1 MVLSDSLMYFMK
13 NMLKKSKLYKKMIS
27 YVCEYLGINYHF
39 FHRRALL
46 KLDYKIEISK
56 KKTKLSHQFYRNIV
70 EIFNQKN
77 EINQDSTWLKIFND
91 FHKNIIEII
100 RRDES
105 KIEDILDNPSKYNIF
120 YGFENNCEFNKRN
133 RRYIDY
139 YENDELVIDKIL
151 NFAEFLG
158 IIRHNNPERYRIIFE
173 KPNLDFLISEIE
185 KKINLEL
192 KFENVFPG
200 EKGVK
205 TKKGIISNREIQ
217 AIYQAYQIKEIFKKN
232 NYKNILEIGGGLGR
246 TAYYCYKFGIKDLTI
261 VDLLIPQV
269 CQLNYLSRVLSEETL
284 LNEEQIRRMGNL
296 KDKIK
301 IISPNYLFN
310 NEEKYDL
317 AFNSDSFTEIDTLSQ
332 VKYVNFISENTKY
345 FYSINHE
352 SNKNKVSDLF
362 TEKKI
367 NEFKKNLYWLR
378 KGYLEEHF
386 KF

>member
-1 MVLSDSLMYFMK
+1 
-13 NMLKKSKLYKKMIS
+13 MLKKTKLYKKIRD
-27 YVCEYLGINYHF
+27 YLCEYLGINYHF

-56 KKTKLSHQFYRNIV
+56 KKTKLSHQFYKNILEV
-70 EIFNQKN
+70 FTQED
-77 EINQDSTWLKIFND
+77 EINQGSSWLKIFNN

-100 RRDES
+100 QKDNS
-105 KIEDILDNPSKYNIF
+105 KIEDILDNPSKYNLF
-120 YGFENNCEFNKRN
+120 YGFDNNCEFNEKN
-133 RRYIDY
+133 PRYIDY

-158 IIRHNNPERYRIIFE
+158 ILRHNNPEQYRIIFE

-185 KKINLEL
+185 RKINLEL
-192 KFENVFPG
+192 EFKNVFPG

-205 TKKGIISNREIQ
+205 TQKGIISSREIQ
-217 AIYQAYQIKEIFKKN
+217 AIYQAYQIKEISKKN
-232 NYKNILEIGGGLGR
+232 NFKSILEIGGGLGR

-269 CQLNYLSRVLSEETL
+269 CQLNYLSRVLNEETI
-284 LNEEQIRRMGNL
+284 LNEKQIKEIDGL
-296 KDKIK
+296 EDKIK

-317 AFNSDSFTEIDTLSQ
+317 VFNSDSFTEIDTLSQ
-332 VKYVNFISENTKY
+332 IKYVNFISEKTNY

-352 SNKNKVSDLF
+352 CNKNKVSDLF
-362 TEKKI
+362 SKKKI

-386 KF
+386 KFR